1 VSARWQQWMARFEAL
16 SLRERVMVFVAVAAV
31 VVFLGN
37 QLAVEPQSAHGTL
50 LKRQIADNKTQ
61 LGNLEIQVTA
71 FQQAQAND
79 PDLLNRERVKLAQ
92 RQLSELESKFAAS
105 QKGLVPADRMAGLL
119 QDVLRQHKGL
129 ELVELRT
136 LAPAP
141 LVDRPAQKAAGADK
155 PGETAATG
163 GTAGSIETGNG
174 GARNLYKHGFEL
186 TVRGSYTDFVLYLAH
201 LEKLPAR
208 MYWGKVT
215 MNADDY
221 PRVLLTLTIYTLSL
235 DKTWLEL

>member
-1 VSARWQQWMARFEAL
+1 MSARWQEWLARFDAF
-16 SLRERVMVFVAVAAV
+16 SLRERVMVFAAIAAV
-31 VVFLGN
+31 VVFLAN
-37 QLAVEPQSAHGTL
+37 QLVVEPQAARGRL
-50 LKRQIADNKTQ
+50 LARQIADNKTQ
-61 LGNLEIQVTA
+61 LGNLDDQA
-71 FQQAQAND
+71 KAMQQAQAND
-79 PDLLNRERVKLAQ
+79 PDLLNLERVKLAQ
-92 RQLSELESKFAAS
+92 RQLSEFEGKFKAS

-141 LVDRPAQKAAGADK
+141 LVARSAQKSAGADR
-155 PGETAATG
+155 PGETAAA
-163 GTAGSIETGNG
+163 AGSAGPAETGDG

-186 TVRGSYTDFVLYLAH
+186 TVRGSYADFVQYLEH

-208 MYWGKVT
+208 MYWGKAT

-235 DKTWLEL
+235 DKTLLEL